1 MPEDVLINNGLQ
13 PCKRLYDEEN
23 HVVHTYWVWYWDDPS
38 KDWREAAMEQN
49 RIRDERNALRSHME
63 VNQVAKNAIRTGKV
77 KTIDLSFMKGN
88 KVSDMW
94 RTKIWRFK
102 TISESN
108 KSRNEM
114 KMDCQA

>member
-1 MPEDVLINNGLQ
+1 MVAAMQ
-13 PCKRLYDEEN
+13 KLYDEEN

-77 KTIDLSFMKGN
+77 KTIDLSFMKG
-88 KVSDMW
+88 K
-94 RTKIWRFK
+94 
-102 TISESN
+102 
-108 KSRNEM
+108 
-114 KMDCQA
+114 